1 MKLKNIL
8 FCLALTAV
16 VGFGPFDFIASVFSR
31 PTIGTVPT
39 PFSHSSATTAGW
51 VDQEARTIS
60 LQANNIDQK
69 VLRTSLRAYMTA
81 RHKGLD
87 NKQMLTIIDYS
98 KPSSEKRLWVVD
110 LRTNRVLFN
119 TYVSH
124 GKNSGDLMATSFSN
138 QPGSLKSSIGVFI
151 TDQSY
156 IGNNG
161 YSLRLSGLEHGINDN
176 AFNRDIVVHGA
187 WYATPDTA
195 RRYGQL
201 GRSWGCPAVNEREAT
216 PLINTIKNST
226 LLVVYYPDRNW
237 LNNSTFLAG

>member
-1 MKLKNIL
+1 MKLKRLL
-8 FCLALTAV
+8 FCIALSGS
-16 VGFGPFDFIASVFSR
+16 VGFGPFDFLSSVFSH
-31 PTIGTVPT
+31 PVSGPDSNPLTL
-39 PFSHSSATTAGW
+39 SAATGAGW
-51 VDQEARTIS
+51 INQEERS
-60 LQANNIDQK
+60 NSSQASNINLK
-69 VLRTSLRAYMTA
+69 VLHTSLTAYLTA

-87 NKQMLTIIDYS
+87 NRQMLTIIDYS

-110 LRTNRVLFN
+110 LKNNKVLFN

-138 QPGSLKSSIGVFI
+138 QPGSLKSSIGVFL
-151 TDQSY
+151 TDQPY
-156 IGNNG
+156 VGNNG
-161 YSLRLSGLEHGINDN
+161 YSLRLSGLEQGINDN

-187 WYATPDTA
+187 WYATPDVA

-201 GRSWGCPAVNEREAT
+201 GRSWGCPAVSEHEAA

-226 LLVVYYPDRNW
+226 LVVVYYPDRNW